1 MSIRISSL
9 KLPRLGGVRRTAVL
23 GAVAVVAVGIPS
35 GAALASDS
43 SQGWNGQIQACYKAG
58 ENPSDLQLLTKGSCP
73 KGYAT
78 ITWNIEGP
86 QGPQGLV
93 GPRGATGATGAKGAT
108 GATGPAGPA
117 GAKGDTGATGA
128 TGPTGATG
136 ATGPAGAKG
145 DAGAT
150 GATGPAGP
158 AGPQGPAGTFGSL
171 TTYSSSLQIPSGD
184 EGAFITPCAAGS
196 LVSGGVDLGG
206 YIAGVSLL
214 SDRPDPTS
222 GTPDGWYVAVA
233 NPSSSTVTATSY
245 AVCTTPTGLANGNP
259 RVAQKPAKV
268 DLTKLSNG

>member
-9 KLPRLGGVRRTAVL
+9 KLPSLGGVRRTAVL

-108 GATGPAGPA
+108 GATGATGPAGPA
-117 GAKGDTGATGA
+117 GAKGDT
-128 TGPTGATG
+128 
-136 ATGPAGAKG
+136 
-145 DAGAT
+145 GAT

-184 EGAFITPCAAGS
+184 EGAFITSCAAGS
-196 LVSGGVDLGG
+196 LVSGGADLGG
-206 YIAGVSLL
+206 YIAGVSLQ

-233 NPSSSTVTATSY
+233 NPSSSTVTVIGY
-245 AVCTTPTGLANGNP
+245 AVCTTPAGSANGNA

>member
-108 GATGPAGPA
+108 GATGPAG
-117 GAKGDTGATGA
+117 ATGA
-128 TGPTGATG
+128 
-136 ATGPAGAKG
+136 K
-145 DAGAT
+145 GAT

-158 AGPQGPAGTFGSL
+158 AGATGAQGPAG
-171 TTYSSSLQIPSGD
+171 P
-184 EGAFITPCAAGS
+184 AGT
-196 LVSGGVDLGG
+196 
-206 YIAGVSLL
+206 AG
-214 SDRPDPTS
+214 
-222 GTPDGWYVAVA
+222 
-233 NPSSSTVTATSY
+233 
-245 AVCTTPTGLANGNP
+245 
-259 RVAQKPAKV
+259 
-268 DLTKLSNG
+268 